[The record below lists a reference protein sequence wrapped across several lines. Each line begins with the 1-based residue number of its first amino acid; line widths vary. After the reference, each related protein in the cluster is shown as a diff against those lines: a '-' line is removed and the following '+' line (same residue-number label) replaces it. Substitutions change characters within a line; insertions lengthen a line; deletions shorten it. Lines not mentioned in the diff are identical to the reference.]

1 MKISCESCHSVFR
14 SDSSLIRDTG
24 SLVKC
29 SKCRKAFRVY
39 LPQPADAR
47 KSPRIKTRNLI
58 SYFSFNKA
66 GKLISEGLNVALDI
80 SEGGI
85 LLKTP
90 CTIKSGLLVLA
101 TIDSKNNPIEVK
113 GELIRSRK
121 TSRGMFLCG
130 IKFIGVDERMEHF
143 ISNLIKE
150 YNFRRQD
157 PHIGI
162 RQKVDI

>member
-1 MKISCESCHSVFR
+1 
-14 SDSSLIRDTG
+14 LG
-24 SLVKC
+24 
-29 SKCRKAFRVY
+29 
-39 LPQPADAR
+39 
-47 KSPRIKTRNLI
+47 
-58 SYFSFNKA
+58 
-66 GKLISEGLNVALDI
+66 VALDI

-90 CTIKSGLLVLA
+90 SNIKSGLLVLA
-101 TIDSKNNPIEVK
+101 TIDSKNNLIEVK

-130 IKFIGVDERMEHF
+130 IKFISVDERMEHF

-150 YNFRRQD
+150 YTFRRQN
-157 PHIGI
+157 PHIAI